1 MTNETTVV
9 PTGSAGGRAVSIAE
23 SLTSRQWDEL
33 TDIVLRRLERGVID
47 DLSRRGRYTSMRAL

>member
-1 MTNETTVV
+1 MTDETSVV
-9 PTGSAGGRAVSIAE
+9 PTGSDAERAVSIAE

>member
-1 MTNETTVV
+1 MTSETSVV
-9 PTGSAGGRAVSIAE
+9 PTGSAAGRAVSIAE

>member
-9 PTGSAGGRAVSIAE
+9 PARSASQRATSVAE